1 MAGLSNDVMGKMHR
15 TINTIVVVIR
25 LTDNEWVSCLIFEI
39 MLSFQKGQF
48 PQSLHVSSHLRQR

>member
-25 LTDNEWVSCLIFEI
+25 LTDNE
-39 MLSFQKGQF
+39 
-48 PQSLHVSSHLRQR
+48 